1 MSSSDNFRKTKIA
14 GQPGQIAVVVLLMM
28 AVLLVLGLS
37 IASRTT
43 QEIQLSDQEQDSTRV
58 FNAAETGIEEA
69 LSNTTNFTQADTGTT
84 VQGNISNLPSADSIT
99 GNYTV
104 TRQDGLQTKI
114 VQGASATVFLDQFT
128 GSSFNIDWAK
138 EAACN
143 SRASIIYSVHYNEGG
158 VEKVQYEAFKPV
170 CNPSDGTYD
179 INKAQGFSTTGVTAL
194 NSGEYK
200 QRVSVNIAAIP
211 GTKKMVRIKA
221 LYADADISI
230 SGVPAQAYNIR
241 SEASDVSDTNG
252 EKSAI
257 QVTRTKPAP
266 PMVLDYAVYSGGDLQ
281 K

>member
-1 MSSSDNFRKTKIA
+1 
-14 GQPGQIAVVVLLMM
+14 M

-69 LSNTTNFTQADTGTT
+69 LSNTTNFTQADGGTT
-84 VQGNISNLPSADSIT
+84 VNGIISNLNDTTIT

-114 VQGASATVFLDQFT
+114 VQGASATIFLDQLGGT
-128 GSSFNIDWAK
+128 SFDVDWAK

-143 SRASIIYSVHYNEGG
+143 SRASLVYSIHYNEAGT
-158 VEKVQYEAFKPV
+158 EKVQYEAVKPN
-170 CNPSDGTYD
+170 CNPVDGTYD
-179 INKAQGFSTTGVTAL
+179 INKAVGFSTTGVTAI
-194 NSGEYK
+194 SGDYK
-200 QRVSVNIAAIP
+200 QRLRIDLAGIP

-221 LYADADISI
+221 LYADADVSVT
-230 SGVPAQAYNIR
+230 GVPAQAYNIR
-241 SEASDVSDTNG
+241 SEATDGSDSNG

-266 PMVLDYAVYSGGDLQ
+266 PLVLDYAVYSGGSLE